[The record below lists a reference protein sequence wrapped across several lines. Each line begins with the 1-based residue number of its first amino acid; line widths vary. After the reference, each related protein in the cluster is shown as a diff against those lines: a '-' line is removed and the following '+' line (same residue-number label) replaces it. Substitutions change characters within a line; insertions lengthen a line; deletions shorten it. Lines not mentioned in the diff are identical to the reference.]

1 MMSTEDYF
9 KLYYALKSLMR
20 TKFDIV
26 DLKALQEDDIRMDQM
41 LLDMGLSI
49 NESSAY
55 KTIKKETIWM
65 NS

>member
-1 MMSTEDYF
+1 MH
-9 KLYYALKSLMR
+9 

-49 NESSAY
+49 NENSAY

-65 NS
+65 TI

>member
-1 MMSTEDYF
+1 
-9 KLYYALKSLMR
+9 MR

-65 NS
+65 DI

>member
-1 MMSTEDYF
+1 MMSAEDYF
-9 KLYYALKSLMR
+9 KLYYALKSLMH

-49 NESSAY
+49 NENSAY

-65 NS
+65 TI